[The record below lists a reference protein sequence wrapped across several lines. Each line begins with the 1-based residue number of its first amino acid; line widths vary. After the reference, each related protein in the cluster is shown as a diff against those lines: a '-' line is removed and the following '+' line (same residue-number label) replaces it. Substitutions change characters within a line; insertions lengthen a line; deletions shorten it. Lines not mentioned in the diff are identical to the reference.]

1 MPTDSPST
9 AGASA
14 ANVLEPRD
22 MASWARLLSVHD
34 LQAPVIDATDC
45 CRMHNVLCAELAT
58 ARNELCSHIC
68 QQNLELKET
77 LVLERTLRAEIEKLE
92 TAVLENVKLNAE
104 NSRLRASLKETRAER
119 SMRAEIEKLRT
130 AVLRRDDENEKL
142 NAENSRLQDT
152 LNRAHSLSR
161 NQLRRLRGFT
171 AAGLDEAQ
179 RAELRAELEQAL
191 LRVEHAELRSEA
203 EEVVAGAMP
212 DGVCPM
218 TKSLMRKPVMLADGN
233 SYEKS
238 FAEEWLLQEFA
249 RERPPQSPLTNAPLT
264 HVHVTENHMLRKV
277 ITEAVDQTVLELKRR
292 KQASPASAG
301 AKRRRE

>member
-1 MPTDSPST
+1 MDSPST
-9 AGASA
+9 AGASAAASA

-34 LQAPVIDATDC
+34 LEAAVIDATDY
-45 CRMHNVLCAELAT
+45 CRMHNALCAELAT
-58 ARNELCSHIC
+58 ARKDFSSHLSE
-68 QQNLELKET
+68 QKLELE
-77 LVLERTLRAEIEKLE
+77 
-92 TAVLENVKLNAE
+92 
-104 NSRLRASLKETRAER
+104 ETRAER

-142 NAENSRLQDT
+142 NAENSRLSDA

-161 NQLRRLRGFT
+161 NQLRRLRGYT
-171 AAGLDEAQ
+171 AAGLDEVP
-179 RAELRAELEQAL
+179 RAELRTELEQAL